1 MRKTIQILTLI
12 FTTSLFAQYNLEFSQ
27 AINRHL
33 DTGEELTVPEGKVW
47 KIQDW
52 MNGDEQ
58 GYGDPGTISIVSP
71 AGEGTT
77 YQGHWNGLHSKPLWV
92 PAQYKVGGTNGQRTS
107 INILEFSL
115 VTASSSGGGG
125 SGDSGSGGSGSGS
138 SGSGTS
144 TGTSFSDNAGVPG
157 DDFTDQ
163 DGNTYG
169 TTNINGMIWTTSN
182 YEAATYS
189 DGTPIPYISDWD
201 QWKDATTGAY
211 TYWTQDESLGYGKLY
226 NIHAIRGR
234 HDDDNSTPNKKFAP
248 EGWHVPTTS
257 EISYIRQLYY
267 PGDQVVNSF
276 YLKSQ
281 TEWLEGT
288 GGNNISGLDIKPY
301 PMLVSS
307 ATLGSSVNET
317 YGFSDASYF
326 EQWSNGGY
334 IYLYGGGTGFWSS
347 TPSNSQT
354 LQSQTGLRITVS
366 QQSDTVF
373 YGSNSHFNFSYG
385 NPYTHTGA
393 YVRLI
398 KDY

>member
-1 MRKTIQILTLI
+1 MKKTTLIITLI

-58 GYGDPGTISIVSP
+58 EYGDPGTISIISP

-77 YQGHWNGLHSKPLWV
+77 YQGNWNGLHSKPLWV

-125 SGDSGSGGSGSGS
+125 SGDSGSGGSGSGG

-144 TGTSFSDNAGVPG
+144 SGVSFNDNSGVPG
-157 DDFTDQ
+157 DDFTDL

-182 YEAATYS
+182 YEGSTYS
-189 DGTPIPYISDWD
+189 DGTPIPYISDWNE
-201 QWKDATTGAY
+201 WKFATTGAY
-211 TYWTQDESLGYGKLY
+211 TYWTQDESLGFGKIY

-234 HDDDNSTPNKKFAP
+234 HDDDNSTPNKQFAP
-248 EGWHVPTTS
+248 EGWHIPTVT
-257 EISYIRQLYY
+257 EVNYLAELYSNDPSINVY
-267 PGDQVVNSF
+267 S
-276 YLKSQ
+276 LKSE
-281 TEWLEGT
+281 TDWVSGT
-288 GGNNISGLDIKPY
+288 NGTNISGLNFKPW
-301 PMLVSS
+301 PPLLSS
-307 ATLGSSVNET
+307 AQFGINNINET
-317 YGFSDASYF
+317 YGFSSV
-326 EQWSNGGY
+326 EGINGFVGY
-334 IYLYGGGTGFWSS
+334 NVGGITAIWLS
-347 TPSNSQT
+347 TPFTGT
-354 LQSQTGLRITVS
+354 LALQHNYIFNVEYNTQSLTVG
-366 QQSDTVF
+366 
-373 YGSNSHFNFSYG
+373 YGSDSHLNVNNTS
-385 NPYTHTGA
+385 NYTHSGK
-393 YVRLI
+393 YVRLV
-398 KDY
+398 KDN